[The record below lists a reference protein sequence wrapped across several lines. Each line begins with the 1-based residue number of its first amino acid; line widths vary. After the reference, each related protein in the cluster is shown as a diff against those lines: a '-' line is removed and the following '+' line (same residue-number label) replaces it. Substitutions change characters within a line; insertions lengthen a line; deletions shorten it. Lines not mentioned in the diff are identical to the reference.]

1 MSIVSTIVNLLT
13 PHRRRVVGRH
23 RRGVPALELLAAL
36 RDTAPTGWHVSQ
48 TAGWAPRVR
57 NTRSLD
63 PVTQIIAAVA

>member
-1 MSIVSTIVNLLT
+1 MIVSTIVNLLT
-13 PHRRRVVGRH
+13 PHRRRSVGRH

-48 TAGWAPRVR
+48 AGWAPRVR